1 RDELSF
7 VDAWHEPAPALLQF
21 TADCREQ
28 RFPRG
33 VGLPG
38 RVWQGDDPAWMQDVH
53 DDPNFPRASSAER
66 AGLHAAFAAPIVLGG
81 ETLGVM
87 EFLAP
92 EIRARDEDVLSALAA
107 VGSQIGQ
114 FVRRR
119 RAESE
124 LRESRDELEA
134 VLAGVREGILV
145 EHRGGRF
152 AFANQAAAML
162 LGYPSVI
169 ALLESSVHE
178 VFGRFEI
185 EDEDGRTITRA
196 KVPRLADWCLVDT
209 MQPDGTL
216 LPVAMGHSDP
226 AKLELARRL
235 RERHPADPHQP
246 FGAPRVARTGR
257 SELYAEIPPELRSAP
272 ALGHLELA

>member
-38 RVWQGDDPAWMQDVH
+38 RVWQGDDRAWIQDIH

-107 VGSQIGQ
+107 VGSQIG
-114 FVRRR
+114 
-119 RAESE
+119 
-124 LRESRDELEA
+124 DE
-134 VLAGVREGILV
+134 
-145 EHRGGRF
+145 GG
-152 AFANQAAAML
+152 
-162 LGYPSVI
+162 G
-169 ALLESSVHE
+169 
-178 VFGRFEI
+178 
-185 EDEDGRTITRA
+185 TITRA
-196 KVPRLADWCLVDT
+196 KLPGKRALRGRYSPEVLLKFHHRETGAERWVLAEATAIGDFEPPRMAVTVLRDITERRRAQEAQRFLAEASEILGSSLHYGRTLQQIADLAVPRLADWCLVDT

-235 RERHPADPHQP
+235 RERHPADPTSP
-246 FGAPRVARTGR
+246 
-257 SELYAEIPPELRSAP
+257 S
-272 ALGHLELA
+272 